1 MICCS
6 CVSCFILMV
15 SSPCLSLC
23 FTSCFCFPCPNPRLC
38 LSSLPIQKCN
48 GGKTGGAVV
57 NRKAVGSNPR
67 PSTCVSSCAV
77 CTRAQL
83 LAPSPPLTTAAE
95 GSAGW
100 LPRQHFFTLFT
111 PQLLVVDPLL
121 SLPASLPPCLPP
133 SLQREVLCQSCA
145 ISRAAGGARPSSARL
160 GSARLGPPTLPP
172 SSLGG
177 DSVEYLRHLAATS
190 IYTLHS
196 VHFLPPCFPLSLSTR
211 LDL

>member
-6 CVSCFILMV
+6 CVSCFILIV

-23 FTSCFCFPCPNPRLC
+23 FASCFCFPCPNPRLC

-67 PSTCVSSCAV
+67 PSTCASSCAV
-77 CTRAQL
+77 CTWAQL

-100 LPRQHFFTLFT
+100 LPRQHFFYF
-111 PQLLVVDPLL
+111 VY
-121 SLPASLPPCLPP
+121 
-133 SLQREVLCQSCA
+133 
-145 ISRAAGGARPSSARL
+145 SSASRRRSSPL
-160 GSARLGPPTLPP
+160 PSCVSPSLPP
-172 SSLGG
+172 SSGTSCVSHVLSAGLQAVPG
-177 DSVEYLRHLAATS
+177 PPQPGLARPGSAHRRS
-190 IYTLHS
+190 HR
-196 VHFLPPCFPLSLSTR
+196 PLWAAILSSTFGT
-211 LDL
+211 